1 MVAAFL
7 EGKVQ
12 ELCSRL
18 TWCHLDEPRG
28 GRRKRWHSRRAYT
41 EPLSRMSSDR
51 RATFRWT
58 TSSGWR
64 KLSAFRYTNSSLR
77 TARNVDC
84 SLRHKEQLRD
94 VAAPCHERRGGSP
107 ITKLI
112 QGLQSRSDATAID
125 GLRNLLRA
133 AHSSRGRLAAASET
147 GDPGLLA
154 SRSVRAG

>member
-12 ELCSRL
+12 ELCSPL
-18 TWCHLDEPRG
+18 TWCHLDEPRA
-28 GRRKRWHSRRAYT
+28 GRRKRWHSRRACT

-64 KLSAFRYTNSSLR
+64 KLSAFRYTNSSLG
-77 TARNVDC
+77 TAVDVDC
-84 SLRHKEQLRD
+84 SFGQKEQRRD
-94 VAAPCHERRGGSP
+94 VCGTRHGRRGGSP
-107 ITKLI
+107 ITELI
-112 QGLQSRSDATAID
+112 QRLQSRSDAAAIN

-133 AHSSRGRLAAASET
+133 AHS
-147 GDPGLLA
+147 
-154 SRSVRAG
+154 

>member
-12 ELCSRL
+12 ELCSPL

-28 GRRKRWHSRRAYT
+28 GRRKRWHSRRACT

-77 TARNVDC
+77 TARDVDC

-94 VAAPCHERRGGSP
+94 VAAPPR
-107 ITKLI
+107 
-112 QGLQSRSDATAID
+112 ATGRVA
-125 GLRNLLRA
+125 NHK
-133 AHSSRGRLAAASET
+133 AHSRPAE
-147 GDPGLLA
+147 P
-154 SRSVRAG
+154 